1 LTKSESSFKIERLEF
16 EDKEEFMAKITING
30 KEYDIEKLPKEAI
43 DLINSIRFVD
53 AEVQKLQN
61 QIKIHLAARALYMQ
75 QLQKVLG
82 KVQPATSDE
91 KIKFS

>member
-1 LTKSESSFKIERLEF
+1 
-16 EDKEEFMAKITING
+16 MAKITING

-43 DLINSIRFVD
+43 DLISSIRFVD

-75 QLQKVLG
+75 QLQNLLDKLPVG
-82 KVQPATSDE
+82 SDE